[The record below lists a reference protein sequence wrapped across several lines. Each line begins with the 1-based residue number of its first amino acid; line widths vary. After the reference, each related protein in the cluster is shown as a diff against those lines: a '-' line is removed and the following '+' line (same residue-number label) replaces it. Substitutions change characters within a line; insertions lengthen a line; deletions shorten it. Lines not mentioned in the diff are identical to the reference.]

1 MNLKKDKILVLY
13 AEVMPYNVVC
23 FKNFVQTTNGEI
35 RVICWGKEKKL
46 TPYEPPA
53 INNISYYIQY
63 EFKVDKI
70 KKLIDSYQPDIVYV
84 VGRMEQDYLAACL
97 YARGKGIPV
106 IGTSD
111 NQFSGNWK
119 QKVSK
124 LFSRYLWQRYFTY
137 MMVPGLYQYEYMRY
151 LGFKREQILFPQYCA
166 DTDLFNHY
174 YYENKNA
181 IPKKKQYILFVGRL
195 DTVKGLDILMDAFV
209 ELKNESYIDLNLMII
224 GNGPLANTIP
234 KRSDIIHH
242 SFLEQENIIKLL
254 PEVAF
259 FCLPSRREPWGLVIH
274 ELAAAGIPIIATT
287 ICGASAAFVKNG
299 YNGILIKTC
308 DKQLLKNAIVQ
319 MHNLSVAELSL
330 YGERSFHLS
339 TQITPALWT
348 ATIKSILD

>member
-1 MNLKKDKILVLY
+1 MKNYKLLILY

-23 FKNFVQTTNGEI
+23 FKNFVQTTNREI
-35 RVICWGKEKKL
+35 KVICWGSDKKL
-46 TPYEPPA
+46 TPYNPPEISNIA
-53 INNISYYIQY
+53 YLIKSDFNAGKLKNLINS
-63 EFKVDKI
+63 FKPNVI
-70 KKLIDSYQPDIVYV
+70 YV
-84 VGRMEQDYLAACL
+84 AGRMEQDYLTASL
-97 YARGKGIPV
+97 YARSKGIPV

-111 NQFSGNWK
+111 NQFRGDWK

-124 LFSRYLWQRYFTY
+124 LFSRYLWRRYFDY

-166 DTDLFNHY
+166 DTDLFNDY
-174 YYENKNA
+174 YYKNKNL

-209 ELKNESYIDLNLMII
+209 ELKNESLIDLNLMII

-254 PEVAF
+254 QEVAF

-299 YNGILIKTC
+299 YNGILIQTC
-308 DKQLLKNAIVQ
+308 DKQLLKNAMVQ

-348 ATIKSILD
+348 ATIKSILN